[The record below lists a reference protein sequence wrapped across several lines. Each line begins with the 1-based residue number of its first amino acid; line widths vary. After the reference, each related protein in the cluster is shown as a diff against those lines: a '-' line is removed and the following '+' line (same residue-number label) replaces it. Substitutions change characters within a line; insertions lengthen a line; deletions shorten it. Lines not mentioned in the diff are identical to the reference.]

1 MSVAQAD
8 AAEALCSGSN
18 HSTAALT
25 LRELRHR
32 RDLSIRT
39 VEARTG
45 INRARLSMI
54 ERGRELPTPDQLA
67 VLADVYGVEGR
78 WRFVTL
84 AVLEAV
90 TP

>member
-1 MSVAQAD
+1 MPVAQAD
-8 AAEALCSGSN
+8 AAEAVVDGSN
-18 HSTAALT
+18 HGAADLT

-32 RDLSIRT
+32 RGLSIRV

-67 VLADVYGVEGR
+67 LLAQVYRIEGR

-84 AVLEAV
+84 AVLEEGAA
-90 TP
+90 